1 MSSICFCISVRIA
14 CMPATLNANSWHVH
28 IYDPCGVCA
37 RLTRFFLDVST
48 HLSIEYFI
56 YEVYA
61 RNFKCIF
68 LAFDSSMTVVVCVL
82 D

>member
-1 MSSICFCISVRIA
+1 M
-14 CMPATLNANSWHVH
+14 HYG
-28 IYDPCGVCA
+28 YD
-37 RLTRFFLDVST
+37 
-48 HLSIEYFI
+48 YFI